1 MLELVRVPEL
11 EICEIVEMFE
21 LGCCD
26 IAEFGTC
33 AIFDDATMCGAIV

>member
-11 EICEIVEMFE
+11 EICEIVEIFE

-33 AIFDDATMCGAIV
+33 AIFDEATMCGAIV